1 MTHIFNVAIDVD
13 DTHIKEAIE
22 KRAYDDAVNQIK
34 SEIKERFR
42 ERYDQDPL
50 GKMAQEEV
58 KMYFEQHRDGLMD
71 MTAKYLADKL
81 ARTKQAKAVLGDALD
96 KI

>member
-1 MTHIFNVAIDVD
+1 
-13 DTHIKEAIE
+13 
-22 KRAYDDAVNQIK
+22 
-34 SEIKERFR
+34 
-42 ERYDQDPL
+42 
-50 GKMAQEEV
+50 MAQEEV
-58 KMYFEQHRDGLMD
+58 KIYFEQHRDELMD